1 MSESSLN
8 NDEEEV
14 SNCVEVT
21 QETPTKRWRPQT
33 NKTPINPYSTSSKE
47 EVKDKKIYHGWRQ
60 VIEATIQGTTLHQME
75 TQKNVQNLATK
86 QTKPKINKKKK
97 GTTQNK
103 DEENQP
109 QLKEK
114 ISYTTALI
122 GKANISSKNS
132 NSNSNNSDEEK
143 NQSIRLKFYFHALPA
158 ENETITEFIKSM
170 LFNLMGCA
178 KEVDSKAKLLKW
190 KKN

>member
-60 VIEATIQGTTLHQME
+60 VIEATGDNTSPDGNTKKRVKSSNKTNK
-75 TQKNVQNLATK
+75 TQNQQEKK
-86 QTKPKINKKKK
+86 KEPPKIRMKR
-97 GTTQNK
+97 T
-103 DEENQP
+103 
-109 QLKEK
+109 
-114 ISYTTALI
+114 
-122 GKANISSKNS
+122 
-132 NSNSNNSDEEK
+132 
-143 NQSIRLKFYFHALPA
+143 
-158 ENETITEFIKSM
+158 
-170 LFNLMGCA
+170 NL
-178 KEVDSKAKLLKW
+178 
-190 KKN
+190 N